1 MPRDQSKCVKQ
12 LSGPAKCNT
21 STHSSRP
28 SNAKGP
34 IKVVLSNCLVQQNV
48 IQVHMIPTLDLGSDH
63 VISIIYN
70 SIRFISLNC
79 LNNCMT
85 VK

>member
-1 MPRDQSKCVKQ
+1 MC
-12 LSGPAKCNT
+12 T
-21 STHSSRP
+21 
-28 SNAKGP
+28 
-34 IKVVLSNCLVQQNV
+34 VLNNCLIQQNV

-85 VK
+85 LKINISVSYEEKDWEHFSFKARITL